1 MLEYFEF
8 ALDNAAVSSAFT
20 WLLLLFAV
28 VLGWTVVVGC
38 GATVAGCALAL
49 AATSLR
55 AAARILAF
63 CSGVRF
69 VASKL
74 CVKFVK
80 VVDVG
85 VDVGAGAGATVV
97 VVVVVCVSIR
107 STIAFKASNWAPNS
121 VKAVF
126 RGLKWVL

>member
-8 ALDNAAVSSAFT
+8 ALDIAEARSAFT

-38 GATVAGCALAL
+38 GAAAAGWALAL
-49 AATSLR
+49 AAASLR

-63 CSGVRF
+63 CSGVNCI
-69 VASKL
+69 VDSV
-74 CVKFVK
+74 CSKFVK
-80 VVDVG
+80 VVGVG
-85 VDVGAGAGATVV
+85 AGAGAGAGATVV

-107 STIAFKASNWAPNS
+107 FTRPFIASSWAPNS